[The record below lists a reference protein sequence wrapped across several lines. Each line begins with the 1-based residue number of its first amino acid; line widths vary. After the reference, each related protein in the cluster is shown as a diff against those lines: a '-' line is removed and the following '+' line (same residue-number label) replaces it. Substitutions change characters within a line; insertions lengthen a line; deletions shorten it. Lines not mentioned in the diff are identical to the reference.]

1 MALEHLVHAARAH
14 ASRRRPVPRAPR
26 VLVVDPNVKLR
37 RAVLETLRRHDLTV
51 AEAADTV
58 GALTALREWRPT
70 VALVELRLRNGR
82 TGVEALRAL
91 QALDPSL
98 RVVIL
103 ATATDSALAAEAASA
118 GAQVVFRHPHAVG
131 ESDFSGLV
139 DAVRSA
145 HRHYTERAAA
155 G

>member
-1 MALEHLVHAARAH
+1 MALEHLLHAVRAR

-51 AEAADTV
+51 AEAADIL

-70 VALVELRLRNGR
+70 VAVVELRLRNGR
-82 TGVEALRAL
+82 TGLEALHAL
-91 QALDPSL
+91 QGMDPAL
-98 RVVIL
+98 RVVIH
-103 ATATDSALAAEAASA
+103 AAATDRTLGAEAARA
-118 GAQVVFRHPHAVG
+118 GARIVFRDPHPGA
-131 ESDFSGLV
+131 ENDLSGLV
-139 DAVRSA
+139 DAVRAA
-145 HRHYTERAAA
+145 HRAHTGQAAA